1 MKTKYIATIEKMF
14 PNVEIKLLKK
24 LFGGLTPTAV
34 AFVAFV
40 KFPVSRWMG
49 SSSPK
54 ISISKSDIST
64 RVIRLKLDTE
74 TAAFLFTLLS
84 SRFAFLLFI
93 KKKRKKSLM
102 KPSVEL
108 FVNIKT
114 YARTMSFP
122 HAN

>member
-1 MKTKYIATIEKMF
+1 VKTKYIATIEKMF

-84 SRFAFLLFI
+84 SRGSLFSSSS
-93 KKKRKKSLM
+93 KRKEK
-102 KPSVEL
+102 KV
-108 FVNIKT
+108 
-114 YARTMSFP
+114 
-122 HAN
+122 